1 MKLLI
6 IGGTG
11 FLGRHLT
18 ESALARG
25 HELTL
30 FNRGEH
36 NPQLFPQVE
45 KLHGDRDGDLA
56 ILQGRRWD
64 AVIDTCGY
72 VRRVVRASAG
82 ALANAVER
90 YIFIST
96 ISVYADF
103 SQLGIDEHSPVATV
117 QDEDM
122 EDRAP
127 EYYGA
132 LKALCERTVEQVM

>member
-72 VRRVVRASAG
+72 VRRVVRASAE
-82 ALANAVER
+82 ALANAV
-90 YIFIST
+90 
-96 ISVYADF
+96 
-103 SQLGIDEHSPVATV
+103 
-117 QDEDM
+117 
-122 EDRAP
+122 
-127 EYYGA
+127 
-132 LKALCERTVEQVM
+132 